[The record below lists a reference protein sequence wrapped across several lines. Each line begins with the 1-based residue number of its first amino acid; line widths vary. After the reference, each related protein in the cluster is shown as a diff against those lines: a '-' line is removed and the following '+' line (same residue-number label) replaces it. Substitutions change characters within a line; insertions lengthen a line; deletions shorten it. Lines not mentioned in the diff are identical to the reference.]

1 GCYFFFFDSLA
12 CDQHLEAFPPAGGG
26 GEVLELERDFG
37 ALLGQAAVFEGVGKL
52 GSFADAPQEL
62 RLRDQLLTL
71 HALLIGGRGQ
81 CCEVY
86 VGGDV
91 LFTGGFVGVG
101 ADGMLSYRFK
111 RTAMAPGKLLGAGVA
126 VVYDDE
132 QSAIDGG
139 GDLAHVVLRAERSLD
154 AFPGFRMNGVAIE
167 EFQFSGRGWGPGF
180 DEAVFARVDAEGA
193 LRAGDFDGGGAEEF
207 FGQREG

>member
-1 GCYFFFFDSLA
+1 
-12 CDQHLEAFPPAGGG
+12 
-26 GEVLELERDFG
+26 
-37 ALLGQAAVFEGVGKL
+37 
-52 GSFADAPQEL
+52 
-62 RLRDQLLTL
+62 
-71 HALLIGGRGQ
+71 
-81 CCEVY
+81 
-86 VGGDV
+86 
-91 LFTGGFVGVG
+91 
-101 ADGMLSYRFK
+101 MLSYSFK

-193 LRAGDFDGGGAEEF
+193 LRAEDFDGEGVEEF
-207 FGQREG
+207 VGEEDGRYLGG